1 LELTALRG
9 PVYDAIEDG
18 PKPGDVAKALV
29 VGVDDDHRVRESL
42 ARLAKSAGYDPRMF
56 PSAESVL
63 ESGALAEAACLISD
77 IRMPG
82 IGGLEL
88 QRRVKDAYPKL
99 PVILISAHVDEE
111 VRSRALCEGAREFLY
126 KPFDG
131 EELLRAIQRAIENPI
146 P

>member
-1 LELTALRG
+1 LTALWG
-9 PVYDAIEDG
+9 PVYDSIGDG
-18 PKPGDVAKALV
+18 RKPRDVAKPLI

-42 ARLAKSAGYDPRMF
+42 ARLAKSAGYEPRVF

-63 ESGALAEAACLISD
+63 ESGALAETACLVSD
-77 IRMPG
+77 VRMPG

-88 QRRVKDAYPKL
+88 QRRVKAAYPKL

-111 VRSRALCEGAREFLY
+111 VRSRALGEGARAFLY

-131 EELLRAIQRAIENPI
+131 EELLRAIQRAIENPS
-146 P
+146 

>member
-1 LELTALRG
+1 MEVGRK
-9 PVYDAIEDG
+9 PKEVAI
-18 PKPGDVAKALV
+18 PLV
-29 VGVDDDHRVRESL
+29 VGVDDDHRVRESI
-42 ARLAKSAGYDPRMF
+42 ARLAKSAGYEPRMF

-82 IGGLEL
+82 IGGFEL
-88 QRRVKDAYPKL
+88 QRRVKAVYPKL
-99 PVILISAHVDEE
+99 PVILISAHVDED
-111 VRSRALCEGAREFLY
+111 VRSRALSEGALEILY

-131 EELLRAIQRAIENPI
+131 EELLRAILRAIENPI